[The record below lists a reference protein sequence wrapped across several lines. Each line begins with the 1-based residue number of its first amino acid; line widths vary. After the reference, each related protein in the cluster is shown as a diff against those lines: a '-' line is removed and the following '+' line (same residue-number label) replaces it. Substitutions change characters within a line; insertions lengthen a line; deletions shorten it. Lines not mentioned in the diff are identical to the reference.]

1 MHLFFLLALLLQS
14 PGTPPSQGT
23 PLVIDGRGGIEAPTQ
38 PSGRSSARYERTERF
53 EPRAADVS
61 NASVSAP
68 IGALVHV
75 RGQEDNQ
82 LIGLG
87 LVTGLAGTGD
97 SPNMVRQVLTNLLL
111 TYNVKID
118 PQQLSAKNVALV
130 RIEAVLPPGIHAGR
144 RIDARVSTLGDCKSL
159 QGGTLLVAELTDI
172 TGSVVYAMAAGPV
185 NVGGFLASGEGA
197 STQQN
202 HVTVGT
208 ISGGAKVERGV
219 PSRLV
224 SEHGWIYLDAR
235 AAHSSFSNLVR
246 IVDSVNEL
254 YPAAAIAASD
264 SRTVKVR
271 VPEDLPE
278 SAHLAFLDT
287 ILQREVEPQSFAK
300 VIINERSGMIVMGEG
315 LRLRPGAVAHGN
327 LTITV
332 AESPEISQPGALSQ
346 GETGS
351 VARTDISVTEDN
363 NGLVFIPG
371 AVTLQE
377 VVQVLNVLG
386 TSPRELIGIIEAM
399 SQAGLLLAQIERM

>member
-1 MHLFFLLALLLQS
+1 MNLLLLLLTLLQS
-14 PGTPPSQGT
+14 PGAPATQAPPI
-23 PLVIDGRGGIEAPTQ
+23 VVDGRGGIEAPTQ
-38 PSGRSSARYERTERF
+38 PGLRSSATYERTPRF
-53 EPRAADVS
+53 VPQPANVS
-61 NASVSAP
+61 NARVSAP

-97 SPNMVRQVLTNLLL
+97 SANMVRQVLQNLLL
-111 TYNVKID
+111 SYNVKID
-118 PQQLSAKNVALV
+118 PQQITSRNIALV
-130 RIEAVLPPGIHAGR
+130 RIEATLPPGIQPGR

-159 QGGTLLVAELTDI
+159 SGGTLLVTELTDI
-172 TGSVVYAMAAGPV
+172 TGTVVYAMAAGPV
-185 NVGGFLASGEGA
+185 TVGGFLAEGDGA
-197 STQQN
+197 STSQN

-208 ISGGAKVERGV
+208 ISGGAKVERAV
-219 PSRLV
+219 PSQLV
-224 SEHGWIYLDAR
+224 SDHGWIYLDAR

-246 IVDSVNEL
+246 IVDAVNEL
-254 YPAAAIAASD
+254 YPGVAIAASD

-271 VPEDLPE
+271 VPDDLPE

-287 ILQREVEPQSFAK
+287 ILLREVEPHSFAK
-300 VIINERSGMIVMGEG
+300 VVINERSGMIVMGEG

-332 AESPEISQPGALSQ
+332 AESPEVSQPGALSGGQ
-346 GETGS
+346 TAG
-351 VARTDISVTEDN
+351 VARTEVGVTEDN
-363 NGLVFIPG
+363 NGLVFVPG

-386 TSPRELIGIIEAM
+386 TSPRELISIIEAM